1 MNDEKFH
8 IVMAERAERAKRK
21 TDDIHARELAA
32 MQLRAERAEAIVAL
46 VRAEHRATETRDHIE
61 GECRS
66 DGWQGPK
73 MVLLYDAKIAHSFAF
88 DALQDAL
95 AKAGEK

>member
-32 MQLRAERAEAIVAL
+32 MRLRAERAEHFVRIIAGLRPGHIGESEAGQL
-46 VRAEHRATETRDHIE
+46 VRTAQATLQPIT
-61 GECRS
+61 
-66 DGWQGPK
+66 PK
-73 MVLLYDAKIAHSFAF
+73 GT
-88 DALQDAL
+88 Q
-95 AKAGEK
+95 

>member
-32 MQLRAERAEAIVAL
+32 MRLRAERAEAIVAL
-46 VRAEHRATETRDHIE
+46 AMAVERASEERDDLQ

-66 DGWQGPK
+66 HGWQGPN
-73 MVLLYDAKIAHSFAF
+73 MVLLYDAKIAHSRAVE
-88 DALQDAL
+88 ALQTAL
-95 AKAGEK
+95 AKAGEA